1 MEFREKQSIY
11 LQIAEYV
18 CEQILLKNWL
28 PGNKILSIRDLAIA
42 MEVTPNTIQ
51 RTYDFLTLKQII
63 INRRGVGYFVE
74 EEGIDR
80 VLNFRKEQF
89 IENELP
95 VIFKNMYLLNL
106 STEEFKTRFEDFI
119 KQNFKDKNH
128 ET

>member
-18 CEQILLKNWL
+18 CEQILLNNWL
-28 PGNKILSIRDLAIA
+28 PGNKILSIRDLAIF

-51 RTYDFLTLKQII
+51 RTYDFLTQKQII
-63 INRRGVGYFVE
+63 INKRGVGYFVE
-74 EEGIDR
+74 YEAIER
-80 VLNFRKEQF
+80 VLTFRREQF

-95 VIFKNMYLLNL
+95 VIFKNMYLLKL
-106 STEEFKTRFEDFI
+106 GTQEFKTRFDEFI
-119 KQNFKDKNH
+119 TQNFK

>member
-18 CEQILLKNWL
+18 CEQILLKKWL

-63 INRRGVGYFVE
+63 TNRRGVGYFVE
-74 EEGIDR
+74 EKGMERI
-80 VLNFRKEQF
+80 LAFRKEQF
-89 IENELP
+89 VENELP
-95 VIFKNMYLLNL
+95 VIFKNMYLLNICAD
-106 STEEFKTRFEDFI
+106 EFKTRFEEYI
-119 KQNFKDKNH
+119 KKNFKDNNH

>member
-18 CEQILLKNWL
+18 CEQVLLKNWL

-51 RTYDFLTLKQII
+51 RTYDFLTQKEII
-63 INRRGVGYFVE
+63 TNRRGVGYFIE
-74 EEGIDR
+74 DDGLER
-80 VLNFRKEQF
+80 VLTFRKEQF
-89 IENELP
+89 IANDLP

-106 STEEFKTRFEDFI
+106 NAEEFKTKFEEFI
-119 KQNFKDKNH
+119 KQTFKDNDH